1 MSSKKGA
8 ARREIATV
16 SGKIFM
22 NIKQDSRKREKK
34 NQIKKLSTRKES
46 VNKTKG
52 KMAEMK
58 E

>member
-34 NQIKKLSTRKES
+34 SDKKALNEERI
-46 VNKTKG
+46 G
-52 KMAEMK
+52 K
-58 E
+58 